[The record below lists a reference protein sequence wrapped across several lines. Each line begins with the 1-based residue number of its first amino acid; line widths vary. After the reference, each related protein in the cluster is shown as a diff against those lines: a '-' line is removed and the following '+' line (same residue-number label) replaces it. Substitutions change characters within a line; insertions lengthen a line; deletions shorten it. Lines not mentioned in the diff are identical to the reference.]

1 MKTFLPFILSMAIFG
16 TIGIVVRP
24 IELTSSERAFW
35 SSLIGSFFLSIILLI
50 MKKRI
55 HLLFIFRHAGILL
68 LSAIA
73 LSGNWIFLYQAY
85 DYTSI
90 SNATLAYYFAPVFVL
105 LLAPFLLK
113 EAWSLKKIACIIFA
127 LFGMMLIMGANFN
140 SSPTEQLGLLYG
152 VAAATFYATLMLVNK
167 FIPEIDKLELT
178 VIQLA
183 LAAIVLGIYVAFT
196 DGFHIATLDA
206 HTLPFIFILG
216 IVNTG
221 IGFWLF
227 FMGMDGLN
235 GQSIAMLSYVDPF
248 VAIIISAWLLQ
259 EPMTETQIIGAIL
272 LLGSTLIS
280 ELKFKKRI

>member
-24 IELTSSERAFW
+24 IELASSERAFW
-35 SSLIGSFFLSIILLI
+35 SSLIGSIFLSIILLL

-55 HLLFIFRHAGILL
+55 HFSFIFRHAGILL

-73 LSGNWIFLYQAY
+73 LSGNWIFLYQSY

-113 EAWSLKKIACIIFA
+113 EAWTLKKVLCIIFA
-127 LFGMMLIMGANFN
+127 LFGMMLIVGASFN
-140 SSPTEQLGLLYG
+140 SSATDQLGLLYG
-152 VAAATFYATLMLVNK
+152 FAAAAFYATLMLVNK

-183 LAAIVLGIYVAFT
+183 LAALLLGIYVSFT
-196 DGFHIATLDA
+196 DGFHIAALDA

-227 FMGMDGLN
+227 FIGMDGLT
-235 GQSIAMLSYVDPF
+235 GQSIAMLSYVDPL

-259 EPMTETQIIGAIL
+259 EPMSMTQIIGAFVL
-272 LLGSTLIS
+272 LSSTLIS
-280 ELKFKKRI
+280 ELKFRKKI